1 MKSTFL
7 ILLLFT
13 FGICNS
19 QNERQKRKPFK
30 LNLPVDTEQYYAMDV
45 DETPFLVKKNVLQI
59 YPGEKVFLETE
70 IKGDTIYSMKSVEK
84 NLHPEKTIE
93 VEFSQDA
100 SNKSNISMFLNV
112 KNPFDKTLNHDALM
126 FTAKGQ
132 KWQRTSIIPIRAKL
146 QNFETWGYT
155 IITLVLDHWRFEK

>member
-7 ILLLFT
+7 FLLLFT

-19 QNERQKRKPFK
+19 QNEREKRKPLS
-30 LNLPVDTEQYYAMDV
+30 LNLAVDTTQYYAMDV
-45 DETPFLVKKNVLQI
+45 EETPFLVQEKVLQI

-84 NLHPEKTIE
+84 NLYPEKTIE
-93 VEFSQDA
+93 VEFTQDA
-100 SNKSNISMFLNV
+100 NDKNNISMFLNV
-112 KNPFDKTLNHDALM
+112 KNPFNKTLKHDALM
-126 FTAKGQ
+126 YTVAGQ
-132 KWQRTSIIPIRAKL
+132 KWERTSIIPIRPKL

-155 IITLVLDHWRFEK
+155 IITLVLDNWRFEE

>member
-7 ILLLFT
+7 ILLFFT

-19 QNERQKRKPFK
+19 QNERQKRTPFK
-30 LNLPVDTEQYYAMDV
+30 LNLPVDTEHYYAMDV
-45 DETPFLVKKNVLQI
+45 EETPFLVKENVVQI

-84 NLHPEKTIE
+84 NLYPEKTIE
-93 VEFSQDA
+93 VEFSQEAKD
-100 SNKSNISMFLNV
+100 KSNISMFLNV
-112 KNPFDKTLNHDALM
+112 KNPFDKTLYHDALM
-126 FTAKGQ
+126 YTATGQ

-155 IITLVLDHWRFEK
+155 IITLVLDHWRFKK